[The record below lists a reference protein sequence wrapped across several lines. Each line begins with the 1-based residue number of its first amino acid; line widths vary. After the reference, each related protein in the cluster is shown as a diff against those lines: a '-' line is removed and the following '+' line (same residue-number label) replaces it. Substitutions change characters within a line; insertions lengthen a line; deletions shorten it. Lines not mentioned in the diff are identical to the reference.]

1 MGTRLLAAALVLAAA
16 AIPAHGDDGVL
27 PRVAWLAGC
36 WRSVGGEPGSAEHW
50 MPVAGGTMLGM
61 ARTVRRGRTVE
72 HEFMQ
77 IRETADGR
85 LVYVAQPSRQPMAE
99 FTSIRIGDAEVVFE
113 NAEHD
118 FPQRILYRLEGEG
131 RLQARIEGNVK
142 GVAKGVDFPMQR
154 ASCDAVLR

>member
-1 MGTRLLAAALVLAAA
+1 MALCALVTCASPAMAA
-16 AIPAHGDDGVL
+16 DEL
-27 PRVAWLAGC
+27 LSRVGWLAGC
-36 WRSVGGEPGSAEHW
+36 WRSAGGEPGSAEHW

-77 IRETADGR
+77 IRETGDGR
-85 LVYVAQPSRQPMAE
+85 LAYIAQPSNQPMAQ
-99 FTSIRIGDAEVVFE
+99 FTSIRIGEREVVFE

-131 RLQARIEGNVK
+131 RLQARIEGTVK
-142 GVAKGVDFPMQR
+142 GVARSVDFPMSR
-154 ASCDAVLR
+154 ASCDAAP